1 MNIQTNII
9 KTLGLTSMLFV
20 ASSCSLT
27 DFGDINKN
35 PNSISTPVTSA
46 LLTNALNLMDTPAT
60 AGGVRG
66 ALYSQY
72 FAETQYTE
80 VSNYATQT
88 IAWDGTYAGILYDLQ
103 NIINQNTDPATAT
116 YAANNG
122 SNKNQIAI
130 ARIIKAYVFMT
141 LTDQYGDIPMSEAL
155 KGNVNP
161 KYDSQQEIYTALFKE
176 LKEAPTQFDGGVAVK
191 GDILFNGD
199 AAKWKKFA
207 NTLRMVMALRLSKVD
222 AAAGKAQFTEAL
234 AGGVIESNDDNASV
248 VYPGG
253 TFKNPWF
260 NLYDGRKD
268 YSISGTLAGILS
280 DNADARMSAFAAPNS
295 KGQILAMPYGLT
307 RDVATSAAY
316 ADFSFVLNSSLRQ
329 ASSAS
334 YILTAAHAFLARS
347 EAAQLGWTSENVK
360 NMYSKGIEMSWKQWG
375 VFDQTKFNTFLAS
388 ANMDIA
394 TNPLAKIQLQRY
406 VAFFPDGNMGWS
418 EWRRTGVPALKASA
432 NATNSSKQI
441 PRRIG
446 YGPNEST
453 INGVNYKAAVGKMTA
468 GDTQDS
474 KVWWDK

>member
-9 KTLGLTSMLFV
+9 KTVGLTSMLFV

-35 PNSISTPVTSA
+35 PNSISNPVTSA
-46 LLTNALNLMDTPAT
+46 LLTNSLNLMDTPAT
-60 AGGVRG
+60 GGGVRG

-80 VSNYATQT
+80 ISNYSAQN

-103 NIINQNTDPATAT
+103 NIINQNTDPATAA
-116 YAANNG
+116 YASNNG

-130 ARIIKAYVFMT
+130 ARIIKAYVYMT

-155 KGNVNP
+155 QGNVNP

-176 LKEAPTQFDGGVAVK
+176 LKEASTQFDGGVAVK
-191 GDILFNGD
+191 GDILFNGETT
-199 AAKWKKFA
+199 KWKKFA

-222 AAAGKAQFTEAL
+222 AAAGKAQFAEAL
-234 AGGVIESNDDNASV
+234 AGGVIESNDDNVST

-253 TFKNPWF
+253 TFKSPWF

-268 YSISGTLAGILS
+268 YSISGTLAGILNDNS
-280 DNADARMSAFAAPNS
+280 DPRINAFAAPNS

-316 ADFSFVLNSSLRQ
+316 ADFSFVLHPSLRQ
-329 ASSAS
+329 ATSAS
-334 YILTAAHAFLARS
+334 YILTASQAFLARA
-347 EAAQLGWTSENVK
+347 EAAQLGWTSENAK

-375 VFDQTKFNTFLAS
+375 VFDQAKFTSFMAS
-388 ANMDIA
+388 GSVDLA
-394 TNPLAKIQLQRY
+394 TNPLTKIQLQRY

-418 EWRRTGVPALKASA
+418 EWRRTGVPALKASV

-453 INGVNYKAAVGKMTA
+453 INGTNYKAAVGKMTA